1 MEKLLT
7 VNFSKNRRK
16 KLFLIHF
23 TVIVGLAMMGYVVRR
38 LFFSD
43 KINPDDQITAGI
55 LSVFIISFLWFSI
68 NWINQYLNKKL
79 PYRKGITKR
88 IVTQLVIG
96 QIILYS
102 VLTTL
107 MFGLAPRIF
116 KAELTREIIFASY
129 SIYFLINVA
138 ANAALIGYHFF
149 IEWKKSILRQERL
162 EKEKSLAHFE
172 NLKNQ
177 LNPHFLF
184 NSLSS
189 LNSLIY
195 ENPDL
200 ASKFLKQL
208 SKVYR
213 YVLENNENDPV
224 TLDTEINFV
233 QNYISLLQTRFGKG
247 LEVNINI
254 PPKDRQLR
262 IVPVTLQILVENAI
276 KHNSTFEDNP
286 LIINIYTEN
295 GFLTVKNNQQPKTQ
309 VEGSHKRGLNNL
321 TSLYHYTTGKDAR
334 VHNTPDCFAV
344 DVPLIN

>member
-1 MEKLLT
+1 
-7 VNFSKNRRK
+7 
-16 KLFLIHF
+16 
-23 TVIVGLAMMGYVVRR
+23 MGYVIRK

-43 KINPDDQITAGI
+43 KINPQDQITTGI
-55 LSVFIISFLWFSI
+55 LSVFIISFLWFSL

-79 PYRKGITKR
+79 PYKEGITRR
-88 IVTQLVIG
+88 ITIQLIIG

-102 VLTTL
+102 ALTAL
-107 MFGLAPRIF
+107 MFGLAPKILE
-116 KAELTREIIFASY
+116 AELTREIIFASY
-129 SIYFLINVA
+129 AIYLLINIA
-138 ANAALIGYHFF
+138 ANAGLIGQHFF
-149 IEWKKSILRQERL
+149 IEWKKSLLRQERL

-224 TLDTEINFV
+224 ALDTEINFV

-247 LEVNINI
+247 LEVNIDI
-254 PPKDRQLR
+254 SPQDRQLR

-295 GFLTVKNNQQPKTQ
+295 GCLIVENNQQPKTR
-309 VEGSHKRGLNNL
+309 VEGSNKKGLNNL
-321 TSLYHYTTGKDAR
+321 KALYYYTTGKEAQIIR
-334 VHNTPDCFAV
+334 TEEYFTVK
-344 DVPLIN
+344 VPLIEKP